1 MASSLHPSAK
11 TSTYLVRN
19 TSTFMHRGAVGRK
32 CTISRRFTAAPLQRQ
47 KPARCL
53 VGVARTLH
61 PSAKHSDTKTSTH
74 LVSAS
79 ASHSGAAAD
88 KCSISWHFTEHRCK
102 GTHVWSGWQALST
115 HVPAEKTSMQACP
128 THARLLDQL
137 RLRCKGKHLH
147 NYDGKHSNQVSDAK
161 TSIYMYLEFASALYH
176 GVTAG
181 KCSLSRSFTAA
192 PVQRH
197 TPAGAWSGWQALSI
211 HDRAKMQ
218 RRARTLSTPPPGNVE
233 QPQASARSVG
243 TSRRHRCKGTHQV
256 LQVPDGRGGEHS
268 PSTIVPRCKDG
279 HPPLFGF
286 WFASLSSLNKCS
298 ISPRFTAAP
307 LQSQNTCRCLVGVAS
322 TLHTSARMM

>member
-1 MASSLHPSAK
+1 MPAACSIRMELYGGTVAK
-11 TSTYLVRN
+11 SKHLQVPG
-19 TSTFMHRGAVGRK
+19 RGG
-32 CTISRRFTAAPLQRQ
+32 
-47 KPARCL
+47 
-53 VGVARTLH
+53 
-61 PSAKHSDTKTSTH
+61 KHSPHKCQNDAKTSTH
-74 LVSAS
+74 LQSAS
-79 ASHSGAAAD
+79 VSHRRAA
-88 KCSISWHFTEHRCK
+88 
-102 GTHVWSGWQALST
+102 
-115 HVPAEKTSMQACP
+115 
-128 THARLLDQL
+128 
-137 RLRCKGKHLH
+137 
-147 NYDGKHSNQVSDAK
+147 
-161 TSIYMYLEFASALYH
+161 
-176 GVTAG
+176 AG

-286 WFASLSSLNKCS
+286 WFAPLSNPNKCS